1 MAEVYQCSSC
11 PPEEACGLDG
21 ESFDRS
27 YDECHHPLTLEKAR
41 LYAAADE
48 MYAALKDVMEWI
60 ENWSPEF
67 VEDCEWPQSKKRA
80 MRALAKAK
88 RK

>member
-41 LYAAADE
+41 LYAAAADL
-48 MYAALKDVMEWI
+48 YAACQAAYAFDWKSGDGAAAVYEQI
-60 ENWSPEF
+60 AAAI
-67 VEDCEWPQSKKRA
+67 R
-80 MRALAKAK
+80 KAEGA
-88 RK
+88 